1 MRTSIVVLIGLLL
14 SACTAGSFGQV
25 EAYFKKT
32 YLLSP
37 LETTVTIPK
46 QALHVKGEHA
56 VLRAPPALEEGS
68 AAREYFEDIDYV
80 VCLEKQ
86 RGTWH
91 VVYDLSRSD
100 VPSAKELEHIRQTFP
115 AEFPKSLLPPFWQ
128 AKLKEGR

>member
-14 SACTAGSFGQV
+14 SACATGSFGQV

-37 LETTVTIPK
+37 LETTVAIPE
-46 QALHVKGEHA
+46 QALHVKGKYA
-56 VLRAPPALEEGS
+56 VLRAPPTLEDGS

-86 RGTWH
+86 RGTWN
-91 VVYDLSRSD
+91 VIYDLSRSD

-115 AEFPKSLLPPFWQ
+115 AAFPKLLLPPFWQ
-128 AKLKEGR
+128 TKLKEER